1 MQKLKVWWSTLKWW
15 QKGLLAL
22 PVGLLALALLVRA
35 LWPRARSPVPKTPAT
50 PIPPSTGA
58 QAVETKLDVILANIN
73 EEVKV
78 AKEKAKNAKEAIAEA
93 DDLAGVD
100 AILYGRKPEG
110 K

>member
-1 MQKLKVWWSTLKWW
+1 MQKLKTWWATLKWW

-22 PVGLLALALLVRA
+22 PVGLLALVLLLGA
-35 LWPRARSPVPKTPAT
+35 LWPRARPPALETPAT

-58 QAVETKLDVILANIN
+58 QAVETKLDVILADIN
-73 EEVKV
+73 SQVRA